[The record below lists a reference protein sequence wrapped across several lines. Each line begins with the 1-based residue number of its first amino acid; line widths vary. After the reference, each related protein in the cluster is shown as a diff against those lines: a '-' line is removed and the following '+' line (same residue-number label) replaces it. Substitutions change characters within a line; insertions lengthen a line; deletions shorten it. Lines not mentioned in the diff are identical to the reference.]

1 MIDAKIIDELA
12 REVLKICRQQKLL
25 LATVESCT
33 GGMIAAAL
41 TDIAG
46 SSDVVDCGFVTYSN
60 EAKMSMVGVDQ
71 CLLEK
76 YGAVSEPVALAMAKG
91 ALHHSRAD
99 ISIAVTG
106 IAGPD
111 GGSNEKPVGLVHL
124 AVALKQFEPL
134 HFKAH
139 FGDIGRGNV
148 RQATVIKAFELI
160 VSYVKNNVKCLP
172 S

>member
-12 REVLKICRQQKLL
+12 REVLNICRQQKLL

-46 SSDVVDCGFVTYSN
+46 SSDVVECGFVTYSN

-76 YGAVSEPVALAMAKG
+76 YGAVSEPVAIAMAKG
-91 ALHHSRAD
+91 ALQHSRAD

-106 IAGPD
+106 IAGPAG
-111 GGSNEKPVGLVHL
+111 GGSEKPVGLVHL
-124 AVALKQFEPL
+124 AVAFKHFEPL

-139 FGDIGRGNV
+139 FGDIGRRNV
-148 RQATVIKAFELI
+148 RQATVVKALELI
-160 VSYVKNNVKCLP
+160 IANIRHNTEA
-172 S
+172 